1 MKTDNYK
8 KWRKVK
14 KLKLWEKDQQEKAG
28 SFQPELLASLED
40 FEFPFFCKLGVPVP
54 VVSKKSTDAPS
65 DKTKYYDVFSL
76 LSLQNFRIPNSDCY
90 SH

>member
-14 KLKLWEKDQQEKAG
+14 KPEIVREGSAGKAG

-40 FEFPFFCKLGVPVP
+40 FEFLFFCKLGVPVP
-54 VVSKKSTDAPS
+54 VISKKSTDAPS
-65 DKTKYYDVFSL
+65 DKTKYYDAFSL
-76 LSLQNFRIPNSDCY
+76 LSLQNFRIPNSDYY